1 MPANALEPL
10 LGPVSALW
18 RRLLPAESQRRYL
31 LRALLMAIG
40 LRIALFGVMYMYQRV
55 VDQQSLPMADL
66 LTRGLVHWDARH
78 YLGLAEQGYRSNGEE
93 RFLIV
98 YFPLYPWL
106 VGLFNF
112 LIRDYL
118 LSGLSVSFLA
128 SVGAGYWLQRL
139 LHDQGFDEDTVFRA
153 FAFFSCLP
161 GAIYTVLPFTES
173 LFLALTLW
181 SFAAAQHLQWFRAG
195 LAGALAAATRST
207 GVLLLPALAL
217 AALWPR
223 RGERTNSE
231 PDSSVPAGFKPGML
245 WLLLIS
251 AGLLAYLIL
260 NQVVTGN
267 PFTFMQ
273 YQSEHWNQGLI
284 PPWTQ
289 VIETVQQI
297 AAAPRGQHRFVYF
310 EARLAALIV
319 GLVLLIDATRRKLPL
334 GWLLYAWMSFFVFI
348 CAREAISLPRYLY
361 CLFPLYVVLAQW
373 TRRPMLFQAAL
384 SISGI
389 LLAGWFV
396 LYMTGTGA
404 M

>member
-1 MPANALEPL
+1 MPAQALEPI
-10 LGPVSALW
+10 LGPVFALW
-18 RRLLPAESQRRYL
+18 RRLLPDQHRRRYL
-31 LRALLMAIG
+31 LRALLMAIV

-78 YLGLAEQGYRSNGEE
+78 YLSLADQGYRGNGEE

-128 SVGAGYWLQRL
+128 SVAAGYWLQRL
-139 LHDQGFDEDTVFRA
+139 LHDQGCDEDTVLRA

-161 GAIYTVLPFTES
+161 GAMYTALPFTES

-181 SFAAAQHLQWFRAG
+181 SFTAAQRLQWFRAG

-207 GVLLLPALAL
+207 GILLLPALAV

-223 RGERTNSE
+223 RE
-231 PDSSVPAGFKPGML
+231 PPDAASASSAPAGFKPGML
-245 WLLLIS
+245 WLLLI
-251 AGLLAYLIL
+251 ATGLLAYLIL
-260 NQVVTGN
+260 NQLVTGN

-289 VIETVQQI
+289 VIDTVQHL
-297 AAAPRGQHRFVYF
+297 ATEPRGQHRFVYF
-310 EARLAALIV
+310 EARLAALLV
-319 GLVLLIDATRRKLPL
+319 GLVLLIEATRRKLPL
-334 GWLLYAWMSFFVFI
+334 AWLLYAWMSFFVFI

-361 CLFPLYVVLAQW
+361 CLFPIYVVLAQW

-384 SISGI
+384 YLSSM